1 MLSLLFQVTRKVA
14 VNKVYRIWNH
24 ITGDSYIG
32 STSKDI
38 EIRLQDHLL
47 KSVKKVDNK
56 FHKAIENFGS
66 QAFEIELLDET
77 ETKDELAQKEIHYIE
92 AYNTFRNG
100 YNSDRGGGFKK
111 TIYQFEYN
119 NPEPIATY
127 QTLEE
132 AGNSVNASR
141 KTISN
146 ACLGSLKSAKGYL
159 WSYVPEYPNVE
170 DKRSKKVYQYS
181 LGGVLINEFSSAR
194 EASRQ
199 LGIGLS
205 SITRCCRGERKQ
217 TSGCKFS
224 Y

>member
-1 MLSLLFQVTRKVA
+1 MSKI
-14 VNKVYRIWNH
+14 YRIWNNL
-24 ITGDSYIG
+24 TGDSYIG
-32 STSKDI
+32 STTKEI
-38 EIRLQDHLL
+38 ELRLQDHLQ
-47 KSVKKVDNK
+47 KSAKKVDNK

-66 QAFEIELLDET
+66 QAFEIELLDEA
-77 ETKDELAQKEIHYIE
+77 ETTDELAQKEIHYIE
-92 AYNTFRNG
+92 AYNTMKNG
-100 YNSDRGGGFKK
+100 YNSNRGGGFQK
-111 TIYQFEYN
+111 TIYQFEFN

-146 ACLGSLKSAKGYL
+146 ACLGSLKSAMGFL
-159 WSYVPEYPNVE
+159 WSYTPEYPIVE
-170 DKRSKKVYQYS
+170 DKRPKTVYQYD
-181 LGGVLINEFSSAR
+181 LDGLLIATFSSAR
-194 EASRQ
+194 EASRK

-217 TSGCKFS
+217 THGYRFS

>member
-1 MLSLLFQVTRKVA
+1 M
-14 VNKVYRIWNH
+14 NKIYRIWNY

-92 AYNTFRNG
+92 AYDTFRNG

-181 LGGVLINEFSSAR
+181 LGGVLINEFNSAR

-217 TSGCKFS
+217 TSGCKFR

>member
-1 MLSLLFQVTRKVA
+1 M
-14 VNKVYRIWNH
+14 NKVYRIWNNL
-24 ITGDSYIG
+24 TGDSYIG
-32 STSKDI
+32 STTKEI
-38 EIRLQDHLL
+38 ELRLQDHLQ
-47 KSVKKVDNK
+47 KSAKKVDNK

-66 QAFEIELLDET
+66 QAFEIELLDEA
-77 ETKDELAQKEIHYIE
+77 ETTDELAQKEIHYIE
-92 AYNTFRNG
+92 AYNTMKNG

-111 TIYQFEYN
+111 TIYQFELN
-119 NPEPIATY
+119 NLEPIATY

-146 ACLGSLKSAKGYL
+146 ACLGSLKSAMGFL
-159 WSYVPEYPNVE
+159 WSYTPEYPIVE
-170 DKRSKKVYQYS
+170 DKRPKTVYQYD
-181 LGGVLINEFSSAR
+181 LDGLLIATFSSAR
-194 EASRQ
+194 EASRK

-217 TSGCKFS
+217 THGYRFS

>member
-1 MLSLLFQVTRKVA
+1 MSKI
-14 VNKVYRIWNH
+14 YRIWNNL
-24 ITGDSYIG
+24 TGDSYIG
-32 STSKDI
+32 STTKEI
-38 EIRLQDHLL
+38 ELRLQDHLQ
-47 KSVKKVDNK
+47 KSAKKVDNK

-66 QAFEIELLDET
+66 QAFEIELLDEA
-77 ETKDELAQKEIHYIE
+77 ETTDELAQKEIHYIE
-92 AYNTFRNG
+92 AYNTMKNG

-111 TIYQFEYN
+111 TIYQFELN
-119 NPEPIATY
+119 NLEPIATY

-146 ACLGSLKSAKGYL
+146 ACLGSLKSAMGFL
-159 WSYVPEYPNVE
+159 WSYTPEYPIVE
-170 DKRSKKVYQYS
+170 DKRPKTVYQYD
-181 LGGVLINEFSSAR
+181 LDGLLIATFSSAR
-194 EASRQ
+194 EASRK

-217 TSGCKFS
+217 THGYRFS

>member
-1 MLSLLFQVTRKVA
+1 M
-14 VNKVYRIWNH
+14 NKVYRIWNNL
-24 ITGDSYIG
+24 TGDSYIG
-32 STSKDI
+32 STTKEI
-38 EIRLQDHLL
+38 ELRLQDHLQ

-66 QAFEIELLDET
+66 QAFEIELIDEA
-77 ETKDELAQKEIHYIE
+77 ETTDELAQKEIHYIE
-92 AYNTFRNG
+92 AYNSMQNG
-100 YNSDRGGGFKK
+100 YNSDRGGGFRK
-111 TIYQFEYN
+111 TIYQFEFN

-146 ACLGSLKSAKGYL
+146 ACLGSLKSAMGFL
-159 WSYVPEYPNVE
+159 WSYTPEYPIVE
-170 DKRSKKVYQYS
+170 DKRPKTVYQYD
-181 LGGVLINEFSSAR
+181 LDGLLIATFSSAR
-194 EASRQ
+194 EASRK

-217 TSGCKFS
+217 THGYRFS